1 MAEHV
6 KKKKARKSLSEDQR
20 KRKRETDRARSQTR
34 VNIGPAFSEW
44 RELKETEACKTDAD
58 LAFLL
63 LHFYKHW
70 QVSSTPSKGHPRP
83 PLPPVSSFTEESDR
97 DHDVAIPELGVR
109 PLIGEGE
116 VCALESS
123 MHSLDITE
131 EKCDSPDEGGGDY
144 LRRTFIEMD
153 DFYGDPNNLNLEDG
167 DSSDDDFFPSLHL
180 RTVKA
185 HDLTEISMDEAVLD
199 FEMPDPPDEDIE
211 KLSEQHKVVS
221 EDDLVGKQANITYN
235 DNLHALAMYLR
246 LPTEKCNH
254 RDKLSGP
261 SPGAQ
266 PFRVTLKPRGTGVVL
281 EWICSFGHMVWR
293 WNSQPTLKFGMQSG
307 DFMLSMNVLL
317 SGNNYRKVAMLFK
330 FMNMGMVAEST
341 YFRIQDSYC
350 IEPVQEYWEAT
361 RAEVIDHLRLKDHV
375 VVLGDGRMDS
385 PGHCAQYCTYTTIEQ
400 DSRDIVHIVSVDK
413 RETNRNS
420 VIMEKECFVR
430 TMDALLTEIKIK
442 EVVTDAHSQITAL
455 LSKNLV

>member
-1 MAEHV
+1 
-6 KKKKARKSLSEDQR
+6 
-20 KRKRETDRARSQTR
+20 
-34 VNIGPAFSEW
+34 
-44 RELKETEACKTDAD
+44 
-58 LAFLL
+58 
-63 LHFYKHW
+63 
-70 QVSSTPSKGHPRP
+70 
-83 PLPPVSSFTEESDR
+83 
-97 DHDVAIPELGVR
+97 
-109 PLIGEGE
+109 
-116 VCALESS
+116 
-123 MHSLDITE
+123 
-131 EKCDSPDEGGGDY
+131 
-144 LRRTFIEMD
+144 
-153 DFYGDPNNLNLEDG
+153 
-167 DSSDDDFFPSLHL
+167 
-180 RTVKA
+180 
-185 HDLTEISMDEAVLD
+185 
-199 FEMPDPPDEDIE
+199 MPDPFCFFLI
-211 KLSEQHKVVS
+211 VS

-261 SPGAQ
+261 CPGAQ

-281 EWICSFGHMVWR
+281 EWICSFGHMVWC

-317 SGNNYRKVAMLFK
+317 SGNNYRKVAMHFK

-420 VIMEKECFVR
+420 VIIEKECFVR

-455 LSKNLV
+455 LNPERGKYKAWGIHHLLDIWHAAKSLSKKLRRAGSIKNQTGIMVWIKDIVNHFWYCSKQAANEEHFKMMWVGVLHHVSNEHSWASGFCEHEPLEEGSENKPWIIAGSAAHQALTAIVLEKRWLTQVKKFINFRTTSDLESFQNHILMYAAKRMSYTPFIYKTRTLLAAIDYNKDNRRLPAFNREGHKM